1 MVLTRRGS
9 IAAGESPGGA
19 IEASGGTPSSRRASP
34 RAPPAAP
41 AASEAAEGAAVT
53 AKAATAAPAGGSLAA
68 FMAKWGDLQVRVL
81 ASLAMAAFYG
91 SVVYAGH
98 MWVAIFV
105 VLMQFAIYREVVS
118 LGYVAARD
126 GRIPMYRVLA
136 YHYYA
141 TAFVLMYGKSV
152 LAHFDDQGRP
162 WMDLPVAQYCLKH
175 TTFIGFVMYCVG
187 FMGFVLSLKP
197 GQYALQFSYFART
210 HVALILV
217 VLQSNFMILN
227 VKHGL
232 FWFVMPSVLVIINDS
247 AAYVFGRAFGRHSLT
262 SLSPKKTWEG
272 FIGGAVLTMI
282 VAFSLGGLLARYA
295 YFACPKPEFTN
306 CSWTCRLT
314 ECEAPGAVF
323 QTVTHQLI
331 LPGLSTMAFSF
342 APVQL
347 HAIALG
353 AFASLIAPFGG
364 LFASGVKRQFAV
376 KDFGSLVPG
385 HGGVTDRVDC
395 QLLMAA
401 FTYVYIINFVATVTP
416 DVGKLLSLVGD
427 LSLSEQKELITE
439 LVVLLIRR
447 GVSRASVVAL
457 VSGTGGAAE
466 DVVAQSLLDAAQE
479 GT

>member
-1 MVLTRRGS
+1 
-9 IAAGESPGGA
+9 
-19 IEASGGTPSSRRASP
+19 
-34 RAPPAAP
+34 
-41 AASEAAEGAAVT
+41 
-53 AKAATAAPAGGSLAA
+53 
-68 FMAKWGDLQVRVL
+68 VL

-105 VLMQFAIYREVVS
+105 VVMQFAIYREVVS

-126 GRIPMYRVLA
+126 GRIPMYRLLA

-141 TAFVLMYGKSV
+141 TAVVLMYGKSV
-152 LAHFDDQGRP
+152 LAHFDDQGRA
-162 WMDLPVAQYCLKH
+162 WMAAPVAQFCLKH
-175 TTFIGFVMYCVG
+175 VTFIGFCMYCLG

-272 FIGGAVLTMI
+272 FIGGAALTMI
-282 VAFSLGGLLARYA
+282 VAFYLGGALAKIPF
-295 YFACPKPEFTN
+295 FACPKPEFTD
-306 CSWTCRLT
+306 CSWTCSLAA
-314 ECEAPGAVF
+314 CEAPAAVF
-323 QTVTHQLI
+323 QTITRQLP
-331 LPGLSTMAFSF
+331 LPGLSPVSF
-342 APVQL
+342 TYAPVQL

-395 QLLMAA
+395 QLLMAV
-401 FTYVYIINFVATVTP
+401 FTYVYLINFVATVAP
-416 DVGKLLSLVGD
+416 DVGKLLSLIGD
-427 LSLSEQKELITE
+427 LSLSEQKELISE
-439 LVVLLIRR
+439 LVTLLIRR
-447 GVSRASVVAL
+447 GVSPAAVTAL
-457 VSGTGGAAE
+457 VGKTAGAVGVEHA
-466 DVVAQSLLDAAQE
+466 LDAARVNAL
-479 GT
+479 

>member
-9 IAAGESPGGA
+9 IAAGASPGGSS
-19 IEASGGTPSSRRASP
+19 EASGGTPSARRAPFPTS
-34 RAPPAAP
+34 PAAGAARQP
-41 AASEAAEGAAVT
+41 AEVAAASS
-53 AKAATAAPAGGSLAA
+53 KAAAAPAGGGGLAA
-68 FMAKWGDLQVRVL
+68 FMAKWADLQVRVL

-162 WMDLPVAQYCLKH
+162 WMEAPVAQYCLKH
-175 TTFIGFVMYCVG
+175 TTFIGFVMYCLG

-272 FIGGAVLTMI
+272 FIGGAGLTMV
-282 VAFSLGGLLARYA
+282 VAFYLGGVLARYS
-295 YFACPKPEFTN
+295 YFACPKPEFTD

-314 ECEAPGAVF
+314 ECDAPGVVF
-323 QTVTHQLI
+323 QTVAHQLI
-331 LPGLSTMAFSF
+331 LPGLSTMTFSY

-395 QLLMAA
+395 QLLMAV

-439 LVVLLIRR
+439 LVTLLVRR
-447 GVSRASVVAL
+447 GVSRTAVVAL

-466 DVVAQSLLDAAQE
+466 SVAEALLDAAQ
-479 GT
+479 GDT

>member
-9 IAAGESPGGA
+9 IAAGASPGGA
-19 IEASGGTPSSRRASP
+19 SEASGGTPSAR
-34 RAPPAAP
+34 RAPPRTPPAAAAACEPVEGAAP
-41 AASEAAEGAAVT
+41 AS
-53 AKAATAAPAGGSLAA
+53 KAAAAPAGGGLAA

-162 WMDLPVAQYCLKH
+162 WMDAPAAQYCLKH
-175 TTFIGFVMYCVG
+175 TTFIGFVMYCLG
-187 FMGFVLSLKP
+187 FVGFVLSLKP

-272 FIGGAVLTMI
+272 FIGGAGLTTI
-282 VAFSLGGLLARYA
+282 VAFYLGGVLARYP
-295 YFACPKPEFTN
+295 YFACPKPEFTD

-314 ECEAPGAVF
+314 ECDAPGVVF
-323 QTVTHQLI
+323 QTVAHQLI
-331 LPGLSTMAFSF
+331 LPGLSTMTFSY

-395 QLLMAA
+395 QLLMAV

-439 LVVLLIRR
+439 LVTLLVRR
-447 GVSRASVVAL
+447 GVSRAAVVAL

-466 DVVAQSLLDAAQE
+466 SVTESLLDAVH
-479 GT
+479 GDT